1 MVASAKHGTGKAGAQ
16 MRLEAADLG
25 WRQPFEVEAEAPLEL
40 VSEAKLI
47 EVVAGQRDDDRTLV
61 PVFDR
66 DPGSRL
72 EFARELRPQTL
83 AFERQR
89 EQCFL
94 AGLGFDCGGEHAG
107 SRPAGA
113 APGLAAFVNADLA
126 TRF

>member
-1 MVASAKHGTGKAGAQ
+1 MIAAAQHCTRKPGAQ
-16 MRLEAADLG
+16 MRLEPADLG
-25 WRQPFEVEAEAPLEL
+25 WRQPFEAEAPLEL

-113 APGLAAFVNADLA
+113 APG
-126 TRF
+126 